1 MFDEKIKEMN
11 EQTGALGFSNNYEKR
26 VYTVDEIM
34 DVLSIGRNAAYDLVK
49 SGAFHYVKIGGQYRI
64 SKKSFDKWLDNIDES
79 QICD

>member
-1 MFDEKIKEMN
+1 MFEEKIKEMN
-11 EQTGALGFSNNYEKR
+11 EQTSALNLADNYEKR

-64 SKKSFDKWLDNIDES
+64 SKKSFDKWLDNMDEN
-79 QICD
+79 QMCE